1 MVEKKLENLGLD
13 SYRQELDLIDED
25 LKRLLNKRAEIAQ
38 NIAKIKLENNLPIY
52 HPSRE
57 VEILRNLA
65 NSDNGKLNIVQIWS
79 IWRSIINVN
88 TSIQAPL
95 DIMIHEDI
103 GKLEYEL
110 IINNFG
116 LSNNITI
123 SNSLFDYKDNH
134 ENTSSTIKII
144 SVGSK
149 SLLDMDSYKEEVI
162 GSLPQ
167 LYLNEQEPKL
177 YLIGKSNKL
186 KTFDDTLLFRVET
199 NEEISVE
206 DSESLEMISNF
217 LGIDEVTL
225 QKYNK
230 NIYVLSIRLINN
242 KIKGLCK
249 KIQDFDFI
257 NKSEF
262 IGRYATPYK
271 MGEKIE

>member
-116 LSNNITI
+116 LSNNIII
-123 SNSLFDYKDNH
+123 SNSLFDYKDDH
-134 ENTSSTIKII
+134 KNTSSTIKIV

-149 SLLDMDSYKEEVI
+149 SLLDMDSHKEEVI

-177 YLIGKSNKL
+177 YIIGKSNKL

-199 NEEISVE
+199 NEEISVQ
-206 DSESLEMISNF
+206 DSKSLEMISNF

-225 QKYNK
+225 QKFNK

-242 KIKGLCK
+242 KAKGLCK
-249 KIQDFDFI
+249 KIQDFNFV
-257 NKSEF
+257 NKSVF
-262 IGRYATPYK
+262 IGRYATPLK
-271 MGEKIE
+271 IGEKIE

>member
-38 NIAKIKLENNLPIY
+38 SIAKIKLENNLPIY

-57 VEILRNLA
+57 VEILRSLA

-116 LSNNITI
+116 LSNNIII
-123 SNSLFDYKDNH
+123 SNSLF
-134 ENTSSTIKII
+134 
-144 SVGSK
+144 GL
-149 SLLDMDSYKEEVI
+149 SLI
-162 GSLPQ
+162 
-167 LYLNEQEPKL
+167 
-177 YLIGKSNKL
+177 
-186 KTFDDTLLFRVET
+186 
-199 NEEISVE
+199 
-206 DSESLEMISNF
+206 
-217 LGIDEVTL
+217 
-225 QKYNK
+225 
-230 NIYVLSIRLINN
+230 
-242 KIKGLCK
+242 
-249 KIQDFDFI
+249 
-257 NKSEF
+257 
-262 IGRYATPYK
+262 
-271 MGEKIE
+271 

>member
-1 MVEKKLENLGLD
+1 MVDKKLENLGLD

-38 NIAKIKLENNLPIY
+38 NIAKVKLENNLPIY

-57 VEILRNLA
+57 VEILRKLV
-65 NSDNGKLNIVQIWS
+65 NSDNGKLNIAQIWS

-88 TSIQAPL
+88 TTIQAPL
-95 DIMIHEDI
+95 DIMIHGDV

-110 IINNFG
+110 ITNNFG

-144 SVGSK
+144 NVGSK
-149 SLLDMDSYKEEVI
+149 ALLDMDSHKEEVI

-206 DSESLEMISNF
+206 GSQRLEMISNF

-230 NIYVLSIRLINN
+230 NIYVLSIRLTNN
-242 KIKGLCK
+242 KTKGLCK

-262 IGRYATPYK
+262 IGRYATPHK

>member
-144 SVGSK
+144 SVGSR